1 MSSLVRIHTR
11 GDGEKMVPW
20 VPVARIKVRFMGSV
34 LQSQGKSLLE
44 AMMCTSPDNTQQ
56 IKQHANESSI
66 AKDSVTV
73 LKIQPLSCR

>member
-1 MSSLVRIHTR
+1 MSSNVRIHTR

-20 VPVARIKVRFMGSV
+20 VRVARIRVRFMGSV

-56 IKQHANESSI
+56 IKQHANESTV

-73 LKIQPLSCR
+73 LEIQPLSCK